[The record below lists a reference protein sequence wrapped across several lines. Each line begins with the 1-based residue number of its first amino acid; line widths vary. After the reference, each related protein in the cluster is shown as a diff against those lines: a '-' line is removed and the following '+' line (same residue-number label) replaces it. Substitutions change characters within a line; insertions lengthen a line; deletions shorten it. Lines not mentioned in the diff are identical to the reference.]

1 MAKTKVK
8 KGLVYRD
15 NDVRRTKRLI
25 QVKKVFADSVWNDAE
40 VENLMTGKTSYVSLN
55 RLGTS
60 DVRGFSAE

>member
-1 MAKTKVK
+1 MEKIK

-15 NDVRRTKRLI
+15 NDKRRAKRLI
-25 QVKKVFADSVWNDAE
+25 QVKSVFPGYNDAE
-40 VENLMTGKTSYVSLN
+40 VINLLNGKTSYVSLN